1 MFTIRRLWLPLL
13 VAALVAVLIG
23 PSTVTAAEPRAV
35 TGKLMI
41 PAASFIPNSDGV
53 DYDNSGYYLSLGS
66 GSGSFTAPLV
76 FPVQTVRIKKIT
88 LYAYDNGMGNVYAGL
103 YRASPPGGD
112 EINLGSVI
120 TVDSSADPQ
129 TASTTVVNPRQVNTA
144 VAAPYLWVT
153 LTAPGSLRLYG
164 MAVLYSYQS

>member
-1 MFTIRRLWLPLL
+1 MSMIRKWWLPLL

-23 PSTVTAAEPRAV
+23 PSAVTAAEPRAV

-41 PAASFIPNSDGV
+41 PAASFIPNSDNL
-53 DYDNSGYYLSLGS
+53 DYGNSGYYLSFNS
-66 GSGSFTAPLV
+66 GSGTFTAPLV

-88 LYAYDNGMGNVYAGL
+88 LYAYDNGAGHVYAGL

-120 TVDSSADPQ
+120 TVDSGTDPQ
-129 TASTTVVNPRQVNTA
+129 TRSTTAISPRQVNTA

-164 MAVLYSYQS
+164 VAVLYSYEP